1 MPDCHGPFLSFIVSD
16 LIFGRENLFAA
27 AHAPTRVTPSALGAF
42 LRERV
47 LVVANVAEYVT
58 GGEVAALE
66 ALNPGEGAVVR
77 QVLSKVTA
85 DRDEA
90 GGLHLRSAVCTH
102 VGCIVHWNPFE
113 RCWDCPCHSSQ
124 LVSDGTALNGP
135 AIHPLA
141 AVAAPEG
148 TGS

>member
-1 MPDCHGPFLSFIVSD
+1 
-16 LIFGRENLFAA
+16 
-27 AHAPTRVTPSALGAF
+27 
-42 LRERV
+42 
-47 LVVANVAEYVT
+47 VVANLAEYVT

-77 QVLSKVTA
+77 QGLGKVTA

-90 GGLHLRSAVCTH
+90 GGLQLRLSVCTH

-113 RCWDCPCHSSQ
+113 RCWDCPYHSSQ
-124 LVSDGTALNGP
+124 FAIGGTALNGP